1 MGGDKDLH
9 HLDEI
14 VNMCHI
20 IRTLKTATN
29 LTTIRDETK
38 VAFEL
43 VITSS
48 VSFKYCNPTINS
60 AGHLKGRKGLSLQ
73 GSTHISNQVGSN
85 MHEIIRLQ
93 WEMENQHEVIN

>member
-1 MGGDKDLH
+1 MGRDKDLH

-38 VAFEL
+38 VDL
-43 VITSS
+43 
-48 VSFKYCNPTINS
+48 NW
-60 AGHLKGRKGLSLQ
+60 LSPPVFPSNILILQ
-73 GSTHISNQVGSN
+73 
-85 MHEIIRLQ
+85 
-93 WEMENQHEVIN
+93 